1 MNLLS
6 SVKLAL
12 NGLRANKKRAFLT
25 MLGIIIGVGSVI
37 VIMSVG
43 AGAQSLLV
51 NEISAFGSN
60 LFGVM
65 PGAAADDGPPASVM
79 GITVTTLKLN
89 EADDIRKIPGV
100 ISVTSFVR
108 AVDTAIYGSQ
118 KTDTTYVGTTPEM
131 LEVENTSVEHG
142 RFFSHEEVDGLSRV
156 VVLGHSVKEDLFGDA
171 DPIGE
176 MIKIKKKNLKIIGVM
191 EKRGTV
197 AFENK
202 DTQVYMPIKTA
213 QKIFLGINHVSL
225 MRGKF
230 DERVDMELLLEEVR
244 QVLREN
250 HNIDNP
256 LHDDFTVRSLD
267 QALDVLTTVTDGLR
281 MFLAGI
287 AAISLIVG
295 GVGIMNIMLV
305 NITERTKEIGLRKSV
320 GATRG
325 NILKQ
330 FLVESATIT
339 VFGGLIGIIGG
350 ILLSWIIAI
359 GAQAMDYAWDFV
371 VTVPSVLL
379 GLGVSAAVGLI
390 FGSYP
395 AFRAAKMEPV
405 EALRAE

>member
-6 SVKLAL
+6 SIKLAL

-60 LFGVM
+60 LFGIM
-65 PGAAADDGPPASVM
+65 PGASSEDGPPASVM
-79 GITVTTLKLN
+79 GITLTTLKLD
-89 EADDIRKIPGV
+89 EADDIRKISGV
-100 ISVTSFVR
+100 VSVTAFVR
-108 AVDTAIYGSQ
+108 AVDTASYGSQ
-118 KTDTTYVGTTPEM
+118 KSDTTYVGTTPEM
-131 LEVENTSVEHG
+131 LEVESTSVEYG
-142 RFFSHEEVDGLSRV
+142 RFFGQEEVDGLARV
-156 VVLGHSVKEDLFGDA
+156 VVLGHSIKEDLFGDA
-171 DPIGE
+171 DPLGE
-176 MIKIKKKNLKIIGVM
+176 MIKIKKKNLKVIGVM

-202 DTQVYMPIKTA
+202 DTQVYMPIKTV

-230 DERVDMELLLEEVR
+230 SDGIDMDLLLEEVR
-244 QVLREN
+244 QVVREN
-250 HNIDNP
+250 HDIEDA

-287 AAISLIVG
+287 AAISLLVG

-339 VFGGLIGIIGG
+339 VFGGLVGIIGG
-350 ILLSWIIAI
+350 IILSWLIAF
-359 GAQAMDYAWDFV
+359 GAQQMNYAWDFV
-371 VTVPSVLL
+371 VTISSILL
-379 GLGVSAAVGLI
+379 GLGVSAAVGI
-390 FGSYP
+390 VFGSYP
-395 AFRAAKMEPV
+395 AFKAAKMEPV
-405 EALRAE
+405 EALRSE

>member
-1 MNLLS
+1 MLHNI
-6 SVKLAL
+6 KLAL

-51 NEISAFGSN
+51 NEISSFGSN

-65 PGAAADDGPPASVM
+65 PGATSENGGPPASVM
-79 GITVTTLKLN
+79 GITVTTLKLD
-89 EADDIRKIPGV
+89 EAEDIKKIPQV
-100 ISVTSFVR
+100 LAVTAYVR
-108 AVDTAIYGSQ
+108 GVDTAVFDNQ
-118 KTDTTYVGTTPEM
+118 KTDITYVGTLPGM
-131 LEVENTSVEHG
+131 LEVESTNVEKG
-142 RFFSHEEVDGLSRV
+142 RFFTDEEVNGLAPV
-156 VVLGHSVKEDLFGDA
+156 VVLGYSVKEDLFGDRDA
-171 DPIGE
+171 IGE
-176 MIKIKKKNLKIIGVM
+176 SIKIKKKNLKIIGVM

-225 MRGKF
+225 VRGKF
-230 DERVDMELLLEEVR
+230 EDGANVDFILEEVR
-244 QVLREN
+244 QTIRQN
-250 HNIDNP
+250 HNISNSVN
-256 LHDDFTVRSLD
+256 DDFTVESLS
-267 QALDVLTTVTDGLR
+267 QALDVLTSITDALR
-281 MFLAGI
+281 FFLAGI

-305 NITERTKEIGLRKSV
+305 NITERTREIGLRKSV
-320 GATRG
+320 GATRA

-339 VFGGLIGIIGG
+339 VFGGIIGIISGV
-350 ILLSWIIAI
+350 LFSWLIAI
-359 GAQAMDYAWDFV
+359 GAQAMGYKWDFV
-371 VTVPSVLL
+371 VTFSSILL
-379 GLGVSAAVGLI
+379 GLSVSAAVGLI

-395 AFRAAKMEPV
+395 ANKAAKMEPA
-405 EALRAE
+405 EALRSE